1 MAGAP
6 WFLLAAGIGFFV
18 IGVILSRLLNP
29 GSGRVFISAKMSDE
43 EVERKL
49 NQSGGNPLG
58 SIIALVGVLAVF
70 VSIVW
75 RIVRV
80 FV

>member
-1 MAGAP
+1 MLGAP
-6 WFLLAAGIGFFV
+6 WFLLAGGIL
-18 IGVILSRLLNP
+18 ILILGACIASLKGGGSR
-29 GSGRVFISAKMSDE
+29 RIFITSKMSDE
-43 EVERKL
+43 EVERLL
-49 NQSGGNPLG
+49 NKSQGMGAGNLLILLG
-58 SIIALVGVLAVF
+58 LLLIF